1 MSDKADAMENICLF
15 RTYHSNIRVWM
26 TRDPEGPSDLEDH
39 EEIRQFIEENR
50 YAIDKM
56 EDRMEACLMLAGR
69 FPRLAAVEV
78 MDGGGRCGSLYYAQW
93 P

>member
-39 EEIRQFIEENR
+39 EEIRQFIEEHR
-50 YAIDKM
+50 YMIDKM
-56 EDRMEACLMLAGR
+56 EDRMEACLMIAGR